1 MATKRDY
8 YEVLGVN
15 KNATDDE
22 LKKAYRKLAKK
33 YHPDA
38 NPDNKKEAE
47 AKFKEVNEAYENLSD
62 PQKRRMYDQFG
73 HNGPQGFGGAGGP
86 FGGQNGYYS
95 YTSSGFDGFGDF
107 GDLGDIFSSFF
118 GGGFGGRN
126 SSKQRGP
133 RKGADLNVRM
143 DITFEQSFL
152 GVEKEIIITRDEEC
166 THCHGSGA
174 KPGTSPVKCPTCNGT
189 GKVTGVQNTI
199 LGQMQTTRTCT
210 ACHGTGEIIN
220 EPCENCR
227 GKGKVRKQPK
237 IKVKIPAG
245 IDDNQTVV
253 LRGEGEPGE
262 KGGQKGDLYIT
273 VKIKRHSIYTRKGSN
288 VLCEVPITITQAA
301 LGAELEIPMVDGTKE
316 KYKIPEATQTGS
328 KFTIRNKGFKSINS
342 TSYGDFIFTVTVQ
355 TPKRLSKEQRDLL
368 VQLARTMNEQ
378 PPIKKR
384 GLFG

>member
-1 MATKRDY
+1 MAS
-8 YEVLGVN
+8 
-15 KNATDDE
+15 
-22 LKKAYRKLAKK
+22 KKVSKLAGSTWKII
-33 YHPDA
+33 
-38 NPDNKKEAE
+38 
-47 AKFKEVNEAYENLSD
+47 KEVI
-62 PQKRRMYDQFG
+62 K
-73 HNGPQGFGGAGGP
+73 
-86 FGGQNGYYS
+86 
-95 YTSSGFDGFGDF
+95 SGFDFAGEPQ
-107 GDLGDIFSSFF
+107 
-118 GGGFGGRN
+118 
-126 SSKQRGP
+126 SKIS
-133 RKGADLNVRM
+133 RK
-143 DITFEQSFL
+143 
-152 GVEKEIIITRDEEC
+152 IIITRDEEC

-189 GKVTGVQNTI
+189 GKVTGDQNTI

-262 KGGQKGDLYIT
+262 KGGPKGDLYIT
-273 VKIKRHSIYTRKGSN
+273 VKIKRHSIYTRKGNN

>member
-143 DITFEQSFL
+143 DITFEQAFL

-189 GKVTGVQNTI
+189 GKVTGIQNTI

-262 KGGQKGDLYIT
+262 KGEPKGDLYIT
-273 VKIKRHSIYTRKGSN
+273 VKIKRHSIYTRKGNN
-288 VLCEVPITITQAA
+288 VLCEVPITITQAT

-328 KFTIRNKGFKSINS
+328 KFTIKNKGFKSINS

>member
-47 AKFKEVNEAYENLSD
+47 MKFKEVNEAYENLSD